1 MDTQFTDV
9 ADGEALEQ
17 LFARSHEEPVVLFKH
32 SNTCPISAMAYQ
44 RMKQFRSGV
53 ALVVVQ
59 RSRELSRQVEA
70 RTGVRHESPQVL
82 VLRRGQSV
90 WSASHFDITA
100 EAVEQAVKEN
110 E

>member
-9 ADGEALEQ
+9 ADGAALEQ
-17 LFARSHEEPVVLFKH
+17 LFARSHEQPVILFKH
-32 SNTCPISAMAYQ
+32 SDTCPISAMAYQ
-44 RMKQFRSGV
+44 RMKQV
-53 ALVVVQ
+53 ASDVSLVVVQ

-90 WSASHFDITA
+90 WAASHFDITA
-100 EAVEQAVKEN
+100 EAVEQAVKEHQ
-110 E
+110 

>member
-1 MDTQFTDV
+1 METQFTNV

-17 LFARSHEEPVVLFKH
+17 LFTRSHEEPVILFKH
-32 SNTCPISAMAYQ
+32 SNTCPISAMAYK
-44 RMKQFRSGV
+44 RMKESASGV
-53 ALVVVQ
+53 ALLVVQ
-59 RSRELSRQVEA
+59 RSRELSREVES

-110 E
+110 K